1 MLKTGNFSSI
11 YDIEK
16 RFSEREVGLENLGK
30 GVLYSILMT
39 VFVVFF
45 AILMKTNDDVL
56 LATHNVSYRHRLG

>member
-39 VFVVFF
+39 VFVF